1 MAEEFTP
8 ITTQEQLDE
17 LLKQEQKSLAK
28 KYEGWISPEAHQK
41 EAKGL
46 QGQIDTLTKE
56 NQGYKDTIAEQDASI
71 KRYEVESVKSRV
83 ADEVGL
89 DRRLVGRLSGDT
101 EDDIR
106 KDAEALKNL
115 FGTSRTTFPL
125 GEPEPIQKQ
134 PSKSALK
141 HMLASL
147 KGEN

>member
-17 LLKQEQKSLAK
+17 LLKQ
-28 KYEGWISPEAHQK
+28 YDGWISPEALQQK
-41 EAKGL
+41 TSGL
-46 QGQIDTLTKE
+46 QDQINAITKE
-56 NQGYKDTIAEQDASI
+56 NQGYKDTIAERDASI
-71 KRYEVESVKSRV
+71 QRYEVESIRSRV

-89 DRRLVGRLSGDT
+89 DRRLIDRLSGDT
-101 EDDIR
+101 EDAIR
-106 KDAEALKNL
+106 KDAEVLKTL

-141 HMLASL
+141 HMLVSL

>member
-17 LLKQEQKSLAK
+17 LLKQ
-28 KYEGWISPEAHQK
+28 YDGWISPEALQR
-41 EAKGL
+41 ETRGL
-46 QGQIDTLTKE
+46 QGQIDTLTRE
-56 NQGYKDTIAEQDASI
+56 NQGYKDTIAKRDASI

-89 DRRLVGRLSGDT
+89 DRRLIGRLSGDT

-106 KDAEALKNL
+106 KDAEKLKAL